1 MHRNF
6 AAFPI
11 LKPPSIGRSTGSN
24 PAIPVIYSSPVPII
38 GASRGTDLS
47 RSTNRRALSLANPT
61 SNRRRQQILGSPGWR
76 SLSSRV
82 TPSPRKSPASSGAPG
97 NSPRGGRTP
106 ETTAT
111 SSGSVTSPSKRSQ
124 RATSPLRKSPNG
136 VAGPRAIDL
145 AVAGVVVL
153 DGFAQA
159 IGAGRRNDLAGEA
172 PVGIERLVVDRH
184 RPRRGVR
191 RRGRL
196 HPIAVR
202 VDREGHRRRRARRS
216 AGRRIGRLAVDRRAI
231 AKSLRDIIGRQIDRG
246 DARLRQGF
254 HGGGPIGVG
263 DHQLEIGK
271 IRVARVQGAV
281 VVGVERVLQRL
292 HVVRRGW
299 IPIREHHLIGLGNLI
314 GVVWI
319 VKQHRV
325 PRPGPGRQV
334 QLAVSVHV
342 EKCVRRRQRRDL
354 YSLARE
360 VENDGTG
367 DGGAGRRRRRRRR
380 RIVRLYLNFVGAGG
394 RGGII
399 GDQSSRQAPR
409 TRRRGQGR
417 RDVQIWH
424 RRELLVKPVSRIGKN
439 FVRGAC

>member
-1 MHRNF
+1 M
-6 AAFPI
+6 
-11 LKPPSIGRSTGSN
+11 
-24 PAIPVIYSSPVPII
+24 
-38 GASRGTDLS
+38 
-47 RSTNRRALSLANPT
+47 
-61 SNRRRQQILGSPGWR
+61 
-76 SLSSRV
+76 
-82 TPSPRKSPASSGAPG
+82 
-97 NSPRGGRTP
+97 
-106 ETTAT
+106 
-111 SSGSVTSPSKRSQ
+111 
-124 RATSPLRKSPNG
+124 RKSPNG

-325 PRPGPGRQV
+325 PRPAQAVRLSSPFPFMSKNVFDDDSGVIFIPLPVRSRTMGPVMVG
-334 QLAVSVHV
+334 L
-342 EKCVRRRQRRDL
+342 
-354 YSLARE
+354 
-360 VENDGTG
+360 GGG
-367 DGGAGRRRRRRRR
+367 DGGGGGVSSAS
-380 RIVRLYLNFVGAGG
+380 ILNFVGVGPTAALSAI
-394 RGGII
+394 RVVAKLP
-399 GDQSSRQAPR
+399 DSTDHR
-409 TRRRGQGR
+409 QGR
-417 RDVQIWH
+417 R
-424 RRELLVKPVSRIGKN
+424 
-439 FVRGAC
+439 